1 MKNPF
6 NQRLQ
11 SFSLLTFLITML
23 VCALQPRLHA
33 DPLIV
38 RHVQGTFH
46 GFLELR
52 SQDGQVVASGDRPQV
67 VHGARITSQTSF
79 TFKDGSTDEETT
91 VFSQHRTFQLIS
103 DHRIQKGP
111 FFPHPMDVF
120 VNARTGQVTTRTT
133 GKDGKDEVRTDHLQ
147 LPADLVNGMIPLVIE
162 NLGAGAAPT
171 TVSLVAATPKAILV
185 KLVISK
191 VGEDTYSLVGTMRK
205 ATHYEIKI
213 ELGGVAGFVAPL
225 IGKAPPN
232 IEIWVVTGQ
241 APTFVKEQGP
251 IYPDGPMMTIQ
262 LTSPAWP
269 DSPKSGD

>member
-6 NQRLQ
+6 KQRLQ
-11 SFSLLTFLITML
+11 SWFLIILL
-23 VCALQPRLHA
+23 VSAMQQRLHA

-52 SQDGQVVASGDRPQV
+52 SQDGQVVASGDSTQV
-67 VHGARITSQTSF
+67 VHGDRITSRTLF
-79 TFKDGSTDEETT
+79 TFQDGSTDDETT

-111 FFPHPMDVF
+111 FFPHPTDVF
-120 VNARTGQVTTRTT
+120 VNARTGQVTTHAT
-133 GKDGKDEVRTDHLQ
+133 GKDGKDEIRTDL
-147 LPADLVNGMIPLVIE
+147 LKIPIDLANGMIPLVIE
-162 NLGAGAAPT
+162 NLGAGAAPA
-171 TVSLVAATPKAILV
+171 TVSLVAATSRAFLV

-191 VGEDTYSLVGTMRK
+191 VGEDTYSLIGSMRK

-232 IEIWVVTGQ
+232 IEIWVVTGP
-241 APTFVKEQGP
+241 APTFVREQGP
-251 IYPDGPMMTIQ
+251 LYPDGPTMTIQ
-262 LTSPAWP
+262 LASPTWP
-269 DSPKSGD
+269 GSPKSGD